1 MSARIR
7 LCGEGD
13 ARGHLRQPYID
24 RGAGPGNMTLRLRIV
39 SDHRRVLGDRSS
51 IVFAADGGTIGRSA
65 DNDWVLPDPLRYV
78 SAHHA
83 RVEYRDGHFFLE
95 DLSTNGVFVNDD
107 ERPLAKAHPM
117 GHMLKTGDIVR
128 MGDYQ
133 IVAAVESQ
141 AEQAAPAPAADTGA
155 GQVPTS
161 IHGLRTLGRA
171 TAQTDLGAMLNLDDL
186 LVPEASS
193 PNPTFHPVNA
203 YGQAIAPMPM
213 PAAVMPSA
221 ARSAGPAAAPASVA
235 SAAAAPAP
243 IPQPT
248 PSAEEE
254 AIERRIARLARAAG
268 RDPKNGVS
276 APALYDVH
284 SGLQAFCRGAGVEV
298 ERLPPDAQTRILHLA
313 GQLFREALVGLKDLD
328 RSRSDTRNR
337 FRIELPADPDD
348 PRPSLARSTVE
359 DLVIDLFAQHESRR
373 LDAVGWLREAIAE
386 GKTHE
391 VAAAKATRAAFV
403 EFLDRLDPAELEAR
417 FERAA
422 RRGKAR
428 SADKA
433 QYWELFTTFYRNLI
447 EMPADHLP
455 HTFVEAFAAAYK
467 EYVKKP
473 LP

>member
-1 MSARIR
+1 MS
-7 LCGEGD
+7 
-13 ARGHLRQPYID
+13 
-24 RGAGPGNMTLRLRIV
+24 LRLRIV
-39 SDHRRVLGDRSS
+39 SDHRRLLGDRSS
-51 IVFAADGGTIGRSA
+51 IVFAVDGGSIGRSA

-83 RVEYRDGHFFLE
+83 RVEYRDGQYFLE

-117 GHMLKTGDIVR
+117 GHLLSTGDIVR
-128 MGDYQ
+128 MGEYH
-133 IVAAVESQ
+133 IVASVEADESQ
-141 AEQAAPAPAADTGA
+141 PSPKVDTGA

-161 IHGLRTLGRA
+161 IHGLRTIGRA
-171 TAQTDLGAMLNLDDL
+171 SAQTDLGAMLNLDDL
-186 LVPEASS
+186 LVQDTS

-203 YGQAIAPMPM
+203 YGQAIAQMPM
-213 PAAVMPSA
+213 PAPRPV
-221 ARSAGPAAAPASVA
+221 AAPIA
-235 SAAAAPAP
+235 SASPATAPSPTPIPTPAPA
-243 IPQPT
+243 

-254 AIERRIARLARAAG
+254 AIERRIARLAKAAA
-268 RDPKNGVS
+268 RDPKNGAS

-298 ERLPPDAQTRILHLA
+298 ERLPPDAQTRLLHLA
-313 GQLFREALVGLKDLD
+313 GQLFREALVGLKELD
-328 RSRSDTRNR
+328 RSRNDTRNR
-337 FRIELPADPDD
+337 YRIELPVEPDD

-373 LDAVGWLREAIAE
+373 LDAVSWLREGIAE

-391 VAAAKATRAAFV
+391 VAAAKATRTAFV

-467 EYVKKP
+467 EYVKKVP
-473 LP
+473 

>member
-1 MSARIR
+1 M
-7 LCGEGD
+7 EGK
-13 ARGHLRQPYID
+13 ARGRQRWPYID
-24 RGAGPGNMTLRLRIV
+24 RWSGPGNMTLRLRIV
-39 SDHRRVLGDRSS
+39 SDQRRLLGDRSS
-51 IVFAADGGTIGRSA
+51 ITFTVDGGSIGRSA

-107 ERPLAKAHPM
+107 ERPLAKAKPM
-117 GHMLKTGDIVR
+117 GHQLMTGDIIR
-128 MGDYQ
+128 MGDYH
-133 IVAAVESQ
+133 IVASVDAQ
-141 AEQAAPAPAADTGA
+141 AEQLAKADTGA

-161 IHGLRTLGRA
+161 IHGLRTIGRA
-171 TAQTDLGAMLNLDDL
+171 NAQTDLGAMLNLDEL
-186 LVPEASS
+186 LVPDS
-193 PNPTFHPVNA
+193 PPTPTFHPVNA
-203 YGQAIAPMPM
+203 YGQAVAQMPM
-213 PAAVMPSA
+213 PAPAPRAV
-221 ARSAGPAAAPASVA
+221 APP
-235 SAAAAPAP
+235 APAP
-243 IPQPT
+243 VPTPAPTPVPT
-248 PSAEEE
+248 PSAEDE
-254 AIERRIARLARAAG
+254 AVERRIARLARAAA
-268 RDPKNGVS
+268 RDPKNGS
-276 APALYDVH
+276 SPAALYDVH

-298 ERLPPDAQTRILHLA
+298 ERLPPDAQTRLLHLA

-337 FRIELPADPDD
+337 FRIELPTEPDD

-359 DLVIDLFAQHESRR
+359 DLVIDLFAQHETRK
-373 LDAVGWLREAIAE
+373 LDAVTWLRESFGE
-386 GKTHE
+386 GKSHE
-391 VAAAKATRAAFV
+391 IAGAKATRAAFV
-403 EFLDRLDPAELEAR
+403 EFLGRLDPAELEAR

-428 SADKA
+428 SADKE

-447 EMPADHLP
+447 EMPEDHLP

>member
-1 MSARIR
+1 
-7 LCGEGD
+7 
-13 ARGHLRQPYID
+13 
-24 RGAGPGNMTLRLRIV
+24 
-39 SDHRRVLGDRSS
+39 
-51 IVFAADGGTIGRSA
+51 
-65 DNDWVLPDPLRYV
+65 
-78 SAHHA
+78 
-83 RVEYRDGHFFLE
+83 
-95 DLSTNGVFVNDD
+95 
-107 ERPLAKAHPM
+107 
-117 GHMLKTGDIVR
+117 
-128 MGDYQ
+128 
-133 IVAAVESQ
+133 
-141 AEQAAPAPAADTGA
+141 
-155 GQVPTS
+155 
-161 IHGLRTLGRA
+161 
-171 TAQTDLGAMLNLDDL
+171 
-186 LVPEASS
+186 
-193 PNPTFHPVNA
+193 
-203 YGQAIAPMPM
+203 M
-213 PAAVMPSA
+213 PA
-221 ARSAGPAAAPASVA
+221 
-235 SAAAAPAP
+235 
-243 IPQPT
+243 PT

-268 RDPKNGVS
+268 RDPKTGTT

-298 ERLPPDAQTRILHLA
+298 ERLPPDAQTRLLHLA

-328 RSRSDTRNR
+328 RSRNDTRNR
-337 FRIELPADPDD
+337 YRIDLPADPDD

-391 VAAAKATRAAFV
+391 IAAAKATRAAFV

-433 QYWELFTTFYRNLI
+433 QYWDLFTTFYRNLI

>member
-1 MSARIR
+1 
-7 LCGEGD
+7 
-13 ARGHLRQPYID
+13 
-24 RGAGPGNMTLRLRIV
+24 MTLRLRIV
-39 SDHRRVLGDRSS
+39 SDHRRLLGDRSS
-51 IVFAADGGTIGRSA
+51 IVFTVDGGTIGRSA

-107 ERPLAKAHPM
+107 DRPLAKALPA

-133 IVAAVESQ
+133 IVAGVETEG
-141 AEQAAPAPAADTGA
+141 EQTSSGDSGA
-155 GQVPTS
+155 GAVPTS
-161 IHGLRTLGRA
+161 IHALKTLGRA
-171 TAQTDLGAMLNLDDL
+171 HAQTDIGAMLNLDDL
-186 LVPEASS
+186 LVLDTS
-193 PNPTFHPVNA
+193 PNPTLHPVNA
-203 YGQAIAPMPM
+203 YGQAIGQIPVPAPTRTVAPA
-213 PAAVMPSA
+213 PAAVPVPVPVPVVP
-221 ARSAGPAAAPASVA
+221 PA
-235 SAAAAPAP
+235 
-243 IPQPT
+243 

-254 AIERRIARLARAAG
+254 AIERRIARLAKAAG
-268 RDPKNGVS
+268 RDPKSGAS

-298 ERLPPDAQTRILHLA
+298 ERLPPDAQTRLLHLA

-328 RSRSDTRNR
+328 RSRNDTRNR
-337 FRIELPADPDD
+337 FRIDLPTDPDD

-359 DLVIDLFAQHESRR
+359 DLVIDLFSQHESRR

-391 VAAAKATRAAFV
+391 IAAAKATRAAFV

-467 EYVKKP
+467 EAVKKP

>member
-1 MSARIR
+1 MSARVGP
-7 LCGEGD
+7 C
-13 ARGHLRQPYID
+13 AREVEADRTFSLIFD
-24 RGAGPGNMTLRLRIV
+24 RGSGPGNMSLRLRIV
-39 SDHRRVLGDRSS
+39 SDHRRLLGDRSS
-51 IVFAADGGTIGRSA
+51 IVFTVDGGSIGRSA

-83 RVEYRDGHFFLE
+83 RVEYRDGQYFLE

-117 GHMLKTGDIVR
+117 GHLLTTGDIVR
-128 MGDYQ
+128 MGEYHN
-133 IVAAVESQ
+133 VASVEADESQ
-141 AEQAAPAPAADTGA
+141 PAPKVDTGA

-161 IHGLRTLGRA
+161 IHGLRALGRA
-171 TAQTDLGAMLNLDDL
+171 SAQTDLGAMLNLDDL
-186 LVPEASS
+186 LVQDTS

-203 YGQAIAPMPM
+203 YGQAIAQMPM
-213 PAAVMPSA
+213 PAPRPV
-221 ARSAGPAAAPASVA
+221 AAPVVSASPA
-235 SAAAAPAP
+235 SAPSPTPMPTPAPA
-243 IPQPT
+243 

-254 AIERRIARLARAAG
+254 AIERRIARLAKAAG
-268 RDPKNGVS
+268 RDPKNGVN

-298 ERLPPDAQTRILHLA
+298 ERLPPDAQTRMLHLA

-328 RSRSDTRNR
+328 RSRNDTRNR
-337 FRIELPADPDD
+337 FRIDLPTDPDD

-391 VAAAKATRAAFV
+391 IAAAKATRAAFV

>member
-1 MSARIR
+1 
-7 LCGEGD
+7 
-13 ARGHLRQPYID
+13 
-24 RGAGPGNMTLRLRIV
+24 MTLRLRIV
-39 SDHRRVLGDRSS
+39 SDHRRLLGDRSS
-51 IVFAADGGTIGRSA
+51 IVFSVDGGTIGRSA

-83 RVEYRDGHFFLE
+83 RVEYRDGHFYLE
-95 DLSTNGVFVNDD
+95 DLSTNGVFVNDED
-107 ERPLAKAHPM
+107 RALAKAEPT
-117 GHMLKTGDIVR
+117 GHMLKTGDLVR

-133 IVAAVESQ
+133 IVAAVETEGEHS
-141 AEQAAPAPAADTGA
+141 AAHADTGNGA
-155 GQVPTS
+155 VPTS
-161 IHGLRTLGRA
+161 IHALKTLGRA
-171 TAQTDLGAMLNLDDL
+171 HAQTDIGAMLNLDDL
-186 LVPEASS
+186 LVPDTS

-203 YGQAIAPMPM
+203 YGQAIPQIPTVAPARAVAPG
-213 PAAVMPSA
+213 PAAV
-221 ARSAGPAAAPASVA
+221 
-235 SAAAAPAP
+235 AAPAP
-243 IPQPT
+243 T
-248 PSAEEE
+248 PAPAPSPEEE
-254 AIERRIARLARAAG
+254 AIERRIARLAKAAG
-268 RDPKNGVS
+268 RDPKNGAS

-298 ERLPPDAQTRILHLA
+298 ERLPPDAQTRLLHLA
-313 GQLFREALVGLKDLD
+313 GQFFREALVGLKELD
-328 RSRSDTRNR
+328 RSRNDTRIR
-337 FRIELPADPDD
+337 FRIDLPIDPDD

-391 VAAAKATRAAFV
+391 IAAAKATRTAFV